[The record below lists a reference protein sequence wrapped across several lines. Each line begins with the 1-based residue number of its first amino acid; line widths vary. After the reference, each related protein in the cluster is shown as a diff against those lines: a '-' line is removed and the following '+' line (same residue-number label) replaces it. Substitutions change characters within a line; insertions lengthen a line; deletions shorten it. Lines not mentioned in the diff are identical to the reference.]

1 MNDHQQEIM
10 RRIHAAIANRATTD
24 FERDHLQQAETDV
37 NGGKRVAS
45 VLDQL
50 KGDLRPLDLRNNLTP
65 DVADIF
71 SMLDGDDAA
80 AAKFDL
86 SRHYAKDAD
95 YEDRAIF
102 AGGCFWCMV
111 EPFDTRPGIEA
122 VFSGY
127 TGGHVDNPTYAQVS
141 SGRTGHVEAVEIIFD
156 TRVVSYDDLLK
167 LYWQLVDPTDA
178 MGQFADRGSN
188 YRPVIFTR
196 NAAQKAAA
204 EASFKAVEDSGMYKQ
219 PIVVSIEDASTFWPA
234 ENFHQEFY
242 KKNKLRYRHIE
253 GDRKR
258 VLGMKHMVGRI
269 RRLVKTK

>member
-1 MNDHQQEIM
+1 MSNQQQIIQRLND
-10 RRIHAAIANRATTD
+10 AISNYATTD
-24 FERDHLQQAETDV
+24 WERQQLQNAAAGIND
-37 NGGKRVAS
+37 GKRITS

-50 KGDLRPLDLRNNLTP
+50 HGQLRPLDLRNNLTP
-65 DVADIF
+65 DVADLYRLIE
-71 SMLDGDDAA
+71 GDIAG

-111 EPFDTRPGIEA
+111 EPFDTRPGIIA
-122 VFSGY
+122 VYSGY
-127 TGGHVDNPTYAQVS
+127 TGGQVDNPTYAQVS

-156 TRVVSYDDLLK
+156 TRVVSYEDLLN

-196 NAAQKAAA
+196 NQAQKQAA
-204 EASFKAVEDSGMYKQ
+204 EASFQTVVDSRMYKQ

-242 KKNKLRYRHIE
+242 KKNKLRYQHIE

-258 VLGMKHMVGRI
+258 VLGFKHLVGRV
-269 RRLVKTK
+269 RRFVKAK